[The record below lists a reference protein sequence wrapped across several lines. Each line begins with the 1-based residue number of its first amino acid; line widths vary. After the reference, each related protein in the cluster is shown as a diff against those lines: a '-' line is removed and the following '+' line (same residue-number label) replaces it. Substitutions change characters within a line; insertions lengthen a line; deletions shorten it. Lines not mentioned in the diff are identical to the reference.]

1 MKDCLVKVTT
11 MPNTTD
17 AKPTEGP
24 FQLLIVGPFKSGK
37 TWGAATF
44 PRPNFIDLDRGITV
58 VNNPEW
64 IKKFGRRSIEYQ
76 QFKEN
81 SVNARGVATAHNAFD
96 DACRYFDKWMKPTEI
111 DCFDTWVVDSGTT
124 LSEAAAI
131 KARVLLGGTS
141 FGKPLSQTQAQA
153 VATGLVIPK
162 MQDFGAERSMVEQFV
177 DMIKDSGKH
186 VVLCCHEKI
195 LTDDEGTTAA
205 YVPLLTGQSAERIPL
220 KFDEVYHLIVKKD
233 GPAWKRTLATQATAL
248 RRCGSRIGI
257 PDGTAWEWDAIQA
270 ELTKIRSAQA
280 MPANTLASAKQ
291 PTR

>member
-1 MKDCLVKVTT
+1 
-11 MPNTTD
+11 MPNTLDPRPANT
-17 AKPTEGP
+17 P
-24 FQLLIVGPFKSGK
+24 FQCLIVGPFKSGK
-37 TWGAATF
+37 TWGALTF
-44 PRPNFIDLDRGITV
+44 PRPNVIDLDRGIEV
-58 VNNPEW
+58 VNNPQW
-64 IKKFGRRSIEYQ
+64 IAKYGRRSIEYQ

-81 SVNARGVATAHNAFD
+81 KVNARGVALEHNAFD
-96 DACRYFDKWMKPTEI
+96 DACKYFDKWMKPTEV
-111 DCFDTWVVDSGTT
+111 DRFDTWVIDSGTT

-186 VVLCCHEKI
+186 VVLCCHEKVM
-195 LTDDEGTTAA
+195 TDDEGITSA

-220 KFDEVYHLIVKKD
+220 KFDEVYHLIVKKN
-233 GPAWKRTLATQATAL
+233 GAAWERKLATQATAL
-248 RRCGSRIGI
+248 RRCGSRLGI

-280 MPANTLASAKQ
+280 MTATKQSSAIPPLK
-291 PTR
+291 